1 MNYIKGNDKKN
12 KEHISIYNNPI
23 DCIHK
28 TNIIA
33 ILTEWDEFKDY
44 NWKKIFDE
52 VKIEHSN
59 DKLIFENDL
68 IEIQNKPVQ
77 FLDNFIF
84 KQLGKKLLVFNHKN
98 CQQRILYEK
107 EHKKKEL

>member
-1 MNYIKGNDKKN
+1 MNYINGNDKKN

-44 NWKKIFDE
+44 DWKNLYKKMSKPAYIFDGRNIFDK
-52 VKIEHSN
+52 VKLESIGFN
-59 DKLIFENDL
+59 YIG
-68 IEIQNKPVQ
+68 
-77 FLDNFIF
+77 
-84 KQLGKKLLVFNHKN
+84 LG
-98 CQQRILYEK
+98 R
-107 EHKKKEL
+107 